1 VQFDVIKT
9 VRNTVRMYFFL
20 DTPNKTKSAIRIRY
34 YLKAEKKIFVYSTGI
49 SIESKN
55 WNKNNRMPI
64 VKAGGAG
71 FELKQITNK
80 LNKYINQLH
89 LIIRDI
95 ELEGLK
101 VTRYELKKRL
111 DNYFKNTETKR
122 KTLIDELQYFI
133 KNKEKQAKNSKKSIY
148 KYKNLKNKL
157 ITYNP
162 KLKTSDINKEFMI
175 DFIAFLRNDYQLT
188 DISLSRTIGFL
199 KTFLKWCLEMGLNID
214 NNYKKVTVANRE
226 ADHIHLTKE
235 KVKILENLEL
245 NKTLDKYRDLFLIG
259 IYSGQRFSDYSV
271 FKKADVFNNRIEK
284 RQEKT
289 DQKAYIPIS
298 NKLEILLNKWD
309 WRLPKLSNQK
319 FNQNIKTVCELAG
332 FTEDVTKITY
342 LGNKKIES
350 IKPFYN
356 CVGSHTARR
365 TFITLAAESN
375 VPDHIIMNICGIKDI
390 KTLKTYK
397 KFNVELLES
406 FVNSMF
412 D

>member
-1 VQFDVIKT
+1 
-9 VRNTVRMYFFL
+9 
-20 DTPNKTKSAIRIRY
+20 
-34 YLKAEKKIFVYSTGI
+34 
-49 SIESKN
+49 
-55 WNKNNRMPI
+55 
-64 VKAGGAG
+64 
-71 FELKQITNK
+71 
-80 LNKYINQLH
+80 
-89 LIIRDI
+89 
-95 ELEGLK
+95 
-101 VTRYELKKRL
+101 
-111 DNYFKNTETKR
+111 
-122 KTLIDELQYFI
+122 
-133 KNKEKQAKNSKKSIY
+133 
-148 KYKNLKNKL
+148 
-157 ITYNP
+157 
-162 KLKTSDINKEFMI
+162 MI

-319 FNQNIKTVCELAG
+319 FNQNINEIV
-332 FTEDVTKITY
+332 
-342 LGNKKIES
+342 S
-350 IKPFYN
+350 
-356 CVGSHTARR
+356 
-365 TFITLAAESN
+365 
-375 VPDHIIMNICGIKDI
+375 
-390 KTLKTYK
+390 
-397 KFNVELLES
+397 
-406 FVNSMF
+406 
-412 D
+412 